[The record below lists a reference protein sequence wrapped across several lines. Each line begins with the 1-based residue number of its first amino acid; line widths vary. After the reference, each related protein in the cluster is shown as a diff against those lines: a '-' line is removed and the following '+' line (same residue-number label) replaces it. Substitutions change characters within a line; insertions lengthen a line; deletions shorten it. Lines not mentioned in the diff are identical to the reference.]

1 MSEPFVINGVQI
13 GPGETRDIDI
23 FVAKQYDFT
32 DLDMPVR
39 VIRGRED
46 GPRLFVCAAIHGD
59 EVIGVEIIRRL
70 ISHKY
75 LRKLKGTLIAVPI
88 VNVFG
93 FNNLTRYL
101 PDRRDLNRS
110 FPGSPNG
117 SLAARLA
124 HIFVEEIMGNATHG
138 IDIHTG
144 SRHRT
149 NLPQV
154 RACLQDKYI
163 TALAKEFDVPV
174 ILDADI
180 IDGSLREVS
189 VKHNV
194 PLLVFEAGEAL
205 RYDEVAIR
213 SGLAGIL
220 AVMRRLEMI
229 PPVTAK
235 TKRVDPIIAKDRY
248 WIRADQ
254 SGILIIKKRLGS
266 IVNEGDV
273 LGRISDPLGNHNIE
287 IRAERS
293 GLIIGYSQLP
303 LVNRGDAIFHIA
315 TFAKQSSVEKS
326 LTDFDDKFDYEER

>member
-1 MSEPFVINGVQI
+1 MSDTITIGGVTI
-13 GPGETRDIDI
+13 APGETKDIDI
-23 FVAKQYDFT
+23 VVAKQYDFT

-70 ISHKY
+70 IGHKS
-75 LRKLKGTLIAVPI
+75 LRKLRGTLIAVPV

-101 PDRRDLNRS
+101 PDRRDLNRC
-110 FPGSPNG
+110 FPGSESG

-124 HIFVEEIMGNATHG
+124 NIFVEEIMGNATHG

-154 RACLQDKYI
+154 RASLQDKYI

-180 IDGSLREVS
+180 IDGSLREVA
-189 VKHNV
+189 VKQNV

-213 SGLAGIL
+213 SGLSGIL

-229 PPVTAK
+229 APSAK
-235 TKRVDPIIAKDRY
+235 IKRVDPIIAKGRY

-254 SGILIIKKRLGS
+254 SGILSIKKRLGS
-266 IVNEGDV
+266 LVNKGDL
-273 LGRISDPLGNHNIE
+273 LGRISDPLGNHHIE
-287 IRAERS
+287 MRVDKP

-315 TFAKQSSVEKS
+315 TFEKQSSVEKS

>member
-1 MSEPFVINGVQI
+1 MNSRFVINGQTI
-13 GPGETRDIDI
+13 RPGESRDIDI

-32 DLDMPVR
+32 DIAMPVR

-70 ISHKY
+70 LTHKSI
-75 LRKLKGTLIAVPI
+75 RKLRGTLIAIPI

-110 FPGSPNG
+110 FPGSPGG

-124 HIFVEEIMGNATHG
+124 HLFVTEIMSNATHG

-144 SRHRT
+144 SQHRT

-154 RACLQDKYI
+154 RASLQDEYI
-163 TALAKEFDVPV
+163 TSLAKEFDVPV

-180 IDGSLREVS
+180 IDGSLRSIAVREEI
-189 VKHNV
+189 

-213 SGLAGIL
+213 SGLSGIL
-220 AVMRRLEMI
+220 SVMRRLEMI
-229 PPVTAK
+229 PPAAK
-235 TKRVDPIIAKDRY
+235 TKRVNPIIAKGRY
-248 WIRADQ
+248 WVRADQ
-254 SGILIIKKRLGS
+254 SGILIIKKRLGA
-266 IVNEGDV
+266 IVEEGDL
-273 LGRISDPLGNHNIE
+273 LGRISDPLGNHHLE
-287 IRAERS
+287 VRADKS
-293 GLIIGYSQLP
+293 GLIIGFSQLP

-315 TFAKQSSVEKS
+315 TFEKPSKVEKS
-326 LTDFDDKFDYEER
+326 LNDFDDKFDYEER

>member
-1 MSEPFVINGVQI
+1 MSSELIIGGQSI
-13 GPGETRDIDI
+13 GPGETKDINI

-32 DLDMPVR
+32 EISMPVK

-59 EVIGVEIIRRL
+59 EVIGVEIIKRL
-70 ISHKY
+70 INNKALKK
-75 LRKLKGTLIAVPI
+75 LRGTLIAAPI

-101 PDRRDLNRS
+101 PDRRDLNRC
-110 FPGSPNG
+110 FPGSPGG

-124 HIFVEEIMGNATHG
+124 NLFLTEIVDNSTHG

-154 RACLQDKYI
+154 RAGLQDPQ
-163 TALAKEFDVPV
+163 TAQLAREFHVPV
-174 ILDADI
+174 ILDADVI
-180 IDGSLREVS
+180 QGSLRQVVS
-189 VKHNV
+189 ERKI
-194 PLLVFEAGEAL
+194 PLLVFEGGEAL
-205 RYDEVAIR
+205 RYDEVVIR
-213 SGLAGIL
+213 SGLSGIL
-220 AVMRRLEMI
+220 AVMNRLEMI
-229 PPVTAK
+229 TLQKRGKNVEPIVAK
-235 TKRVDPIIAKDRY
+235 GRY
-248 WIRADQ
+248 WVRAVH

-266 IVNEGDV
+266 IVKEGDL
-273 LGRISDPLGNHNIE
+273 LGVISDPLGNNNFE
-287 IRAERS
+287 IRVDKP

-315 TFAKQSSVEKS
+315 TFERHKMLEKS
-326 LTDFDDKFDYEER
+326 LEDFDDKFDYEER